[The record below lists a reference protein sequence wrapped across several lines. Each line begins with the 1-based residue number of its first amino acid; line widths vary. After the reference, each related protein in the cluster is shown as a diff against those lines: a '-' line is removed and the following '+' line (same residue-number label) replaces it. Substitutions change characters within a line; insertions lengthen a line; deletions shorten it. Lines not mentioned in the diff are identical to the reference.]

1 MGQTK
6 SKNNTKNNNTKENNT
21 SKTNKSKNNNTGYK
35 EAPLEKLYNC
45 RKNHCKENRDE
56 AIKIQKNMDVNALT
70 MDEKLEMKENMF
82 QMFEALDN
90 NDIDKTKLFME
101 KLNRMS
107 DKKNENM
114 QRFYNTNAYIK
125 DQSCILT
132 HCKSIL
138 KQALI
143 MDRDNLK
150 IMLDSLKKDLNSD
163 KIGNVISLFDEI
175 NNLVEMMAKNQ
186 DNLNIA
192 NLQKY
197 YRKKDTFLKKHFQNR
212 QYINLFVK
220 NEKNK
225 TLEEV
230 TQNTIHRIKN
240 ESKDLKDVLPVFNA
254 FYFRTM
260 QFVREEI
267 LTFDEECRTK
277 NFIHQIRQEES
288 KEKPDKYHD
297 YVIQLYKTRN
307 AQITK
312 KDAIIPEDVVNTIS
326 KLIQKV
332 MEEKEDVY
340 ECVLSSTKALDE
352 LKMRIDLVKEVLLLM
367 KTKLMDMNKD
377 TIPYIDAMLS
387 YLDKMTENYDM
398 IKNDTTKNNNS
409 KVRLQKDGLVGIFAL
424 TYLIEIQRGK
434 LENSYKD

>member
-1 MGQTK
+1 MQK
-6 SKNNTKNNNTKENNT
+6 KNNT
-21 SKTNKSKNNNTGYK
+21 SKTNKSKNNNTGCK

-56 AIKIQKNMDVNALT
+56 AIKIQKNMEVNALT

-175 NNLVEMMAKNQ
+175 NNLVEMMTENQ

-240 ESKDLKDVLPVFNA
+240 ESKDLKDVLSVFNA

-307 AQITK
+307 TQITK

-352 LKMRIDLVKEVLLLM
+352 LKKRIDLVKEVLLLM
-367 KTKLMDMNKD
+367 KTKLMNMNKD

-387 YLDKMTENYDM
+387 YLDKITENYDM

-434 LENSYKD
+434 LQNIIAIKIDK